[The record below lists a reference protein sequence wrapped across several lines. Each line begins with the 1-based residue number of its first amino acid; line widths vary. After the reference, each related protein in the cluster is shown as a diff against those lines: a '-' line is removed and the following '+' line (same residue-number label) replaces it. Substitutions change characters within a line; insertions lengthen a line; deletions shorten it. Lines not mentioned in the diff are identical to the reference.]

1 VISGNN
7 TTVENI
13 EFTGAV
19 VPNHNG
25 AAIRQ

>member
-1 VISGNN
+1 VVSGNN
-7 TTVENI
+7 TTMENI

-25 AAIRQ
+25 VAIRQ